1 MRSRP
6 LEAWKS
12 VLEGLFDAGAVTWL
26 RGAKAWQPP
35 WAQMLDDG
43 LPDLLVLSYL
53 GRDQGLLEEEVV
65 ELAWTEVPRKAR
77 ELGPTMR
84 ESMTRDVRAL
94 IGILSDIGVA
104 ERSSDRL
111 VLTPLGTWGVNRLLR
126 DEGHDA
132 PAFTGGPDADP
143 ASLLAYWGS
152 LDFEGSALGDGVD
165 AWLAGRSP
173 ESAVRALADA
183 ARPDVRLRGMFLFV
197 LERMGPESAAAVRG
211 AGLES
216 DPHLGPYV
224 AAWLAGSGVGDAR
237 EPADEDLARVLADQL
252 AVLLMEGGPD
262 ELVKM
267 LDGLGPPS
275 DQAHFMEVLGQMQ
288 DADIVGVLHAV
299 ATSHPDPVVSRAAR
313 KAQLSGQGPEVR
325 AARAA
330 AQAPSSGRRRT
341 AGRKSRKP

>member
-1 MRSRP
+1 
-6 LEAWKS
+6 
-12 VLEGLFDAGAVTWL
+12 
-26 RGAKAWQPP
+26 
-35 WAQMLDDG
+35 
-43 LPDLLVLSYL
+43 
-53 GRDQGLLEEEVV
+53 
-65 ELAWTEVPRKAR
+65 
-77 ELGPTMR
+77 
-84 ESMTRDVRAL
+84 
-94 IGILSDIGVA
+94 
-104 ERSSDRL
+104 
-111 VLTPLGTWGVNRLLR
+111 VNRLLR

-152 LDFEGSALGDGVD
+152 LDFEGTALGDGVD

-173 ESAVRALADA
+173 ESAIRALADA

-313 KAQLSGQGPEVR
+313 KAQLSGQGTEVR
-325 AARAA
+325 AAHAA